1 MCGSPTAA
9 SRLTLRDAGNI
20 IDGMKIAVLAPP
32 WFAAPPTGYGGIE
45 WVVSLLAD
53 GLVDAGH
60 DVTLFASG
68 DSQTKAELRA
78 IHPVAPS
85 EWIGRSFWELR
96 HVLHCFG
103 QAAEFDIVHDHSGP
117 FAAALSSSIET
128 PVVHTVHGPLAG
140 EPGDLYDQVTKIAPR
155 LGLISLSQNQRKP
168 RPNYNWVTN
177 VPNALDLSVYPFRP
191 QRGAYLLF
199 LGRMSPDKGAHRAVA
214 VAMEANVPLKIAGK
228 LQEPKEQQYFDEF
241 VAPHLGDGIEY
252 LGEVTH
258 GQKVELLQHARATL
272 FPIEWEEPFGLVM
285 IESMACGTPVIATR
299 RGSVPEVIEH
309 GRGGVIV
316 DDYRI
321 MGAALE
327 QADRIDPL
335 ECRRFVEE
343 RFSPLRMVADYVRA
357 YETAI
362 ERVPS

>member
-1 MCGSPTAA
+1 
-9 SRLTLRDAGNI
+9 LRQHKE
-20 IDGMKIAVLAPP
+20 MRIAVLSPP
-32 WFAAPPTGYGGIE
+32 WFAVPPSGYGGIE
-45 WVVSLLAD
+45 WIVSLLAD

-68 DSQTKAELRA
+68 DSQTKAELEYVYA
-78 IHPVAPS
+78 VAPS

-96 HVLHCFG
+96 HVLHCYDN
-103 QAAEFDIVHDHSGP
+103 ADEFDVVHDHSGP
-117 FAAALSSSIET
+117 FAAALSASIET

-140 EPGDLYDQVTKIAPR
+140 EPGQLYDQVTKVAPH
-155 LGLISLSQNQRKP
+155 LGLVSLSENQRKP
-168 RPNYNWVTN
+168 RPHFNWVAN

-191 QRGAYLLF
+191 YRGDYLLF

-214 VAMEANVPLKIAGK
+214 VAMETGAPLKLAGK
-228 LQEPKEQQYFDEF
+228 MQEPKEQQYFDEF
-241 VAPHLGDGIEY
+241 VAPHLGSGIEY

-309 GRGGVIV
+309 GRGGVVV

-327 QADRIDPL
+327 EADRIDPID
-335 ECRRFVEE
+335 CRRYVEE
-343 RFSPLRMVADYVRA
+343 RFSPLRMVADYLRA
-357 YETAI
+357 YQTAI
-362 ERVPS
+362 DRVHS